1 MKFILASHNKKK
13 LKELAD
19 ILNKFGIEIE
29 ALPENAPEPE
39 ENGKTFAEN
48 AKIKAVSA
56 MEFTGLPAIADDSG
70 LCVEALDG
78 APGIYSARYC
88 EGTDADRNA
97 FLLKNMQDKENRKCY
112 FACAICCAFPDGTF
126 IESFGKCEGE
136 VLQSEQGNGGF
147 GYDPIFYV
155 PEYRLTFGEL
165 SQQVKNHISHRAI
178 TLRDFKEKL
187 YNYLQE

>member
-1 MKFILASHNKKK
+1 MKFVLASHNKKK

-19 ILNKFGIEIE
+19 ILNKFGVEIE

-70 LCVEALDG
+70 LCVEALGG
-78 APGIYSARYC
+78 APSIYSARYC

-97 FLLKNMQDKENRKCY
+97 LLLKNMQGKENRKCY
-112 FACAICCAFPDGTF
+112 FACAICCAFPNGTF

-136 VLQSEQGNGGF
+136 VLQSEQGTGGF

-155 PEYRLTFGEL
+155 PEYKCTFGEL
-165 SQQVKNHISHRAI
+165 SPQIKNEISHRAVA
-178 TLRDFKEKL
+178 LREFTKKL
-187 YNYLQE
+187 NNYLQE